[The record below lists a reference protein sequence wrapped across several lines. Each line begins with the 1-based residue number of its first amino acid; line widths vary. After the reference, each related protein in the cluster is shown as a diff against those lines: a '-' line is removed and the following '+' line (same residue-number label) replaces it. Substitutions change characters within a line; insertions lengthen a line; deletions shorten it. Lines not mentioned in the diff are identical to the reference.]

1 VSESGPEQSE
11 QPEQGGGR
19 RRRSG
24 DPQACLA
31 WVAGGRDL
39 SAEES
44 RALFDRIMSGEVSP
58 TLIGSLLAAL
68 ATKGETPDEI
78 AGAARVM
85 RERSA
90 RVVTR
95 RAPLVDTCGTGGD
108 GARTFNISTAAA
120 FVVAAAG
127 VGVAKHGNRAASSR
141 CGSADVLEAAGVV
154 IDLPSEAVGR
164 CIDEAGIGFL
174 FAPRFHP
181 ATRHAV
187 GPRREIGIRTVFNL
201 LGPLTNPAAARRQ
214 VIGVPDRSLV
224 EPMATVLRDLGCDHA
239 LVVHGEDG
247 LDEVSV
253 AGRTMVAEVRGADV
267 ALRTVTPAELGLE
280 TFPVDALA
288 GGDAAENTRIL
299 RAVLE
304 GRGTA
309 AQAASV
315 AATAGAALYVAGAS
329 GAWPEGVAR
338 ARAILAAGEG
348 AAVLDALVV
357 TTRSFGA

>member
-1 VSESGPEQSE
+1 VSKRGEDESGA
-11 QPEQGGGR
+11 R
-19 RRRSG
+19 RRRGG

-31 WVAGGRDL
+31 WVAAGRDL
-39 SAEES
+39 TAEES
-44 RALFDRIMSGEVSP
+44 RALFDRIMSGEVTP

-78 AGAARVM
+78 VGAARVM
-85 RERSA
+85 RERSQ

-95 RAPLVDTCGTGGD
+95 RTPLVDTCGTGGD

-127 VGVAKHGNRAASSR
+127 VGVAKHGNRAASSL
-141 CGSADVLEAAGVV
+141 CGSADVLEAAGVA
-154 IDLPSEAVGR
+154 IDLPPEAVGR
-164 CIDEAGIGFL
+164 TIDATGIGFL

-214 VIGVPDRSLV
+214 VIGVPQRALV
-224 EPMATVLRDLGCDHA
+224 DSVATVLRDLGCDHA
-239 LVVHGEDG
+239 LVVHGDDG

-253 AGRTMVAEVRGADV
+253 AGATTVAEIRGAEIET
-267 ALRTVTPAELGLE
+267 RTVTPGELGLD

-288 GGDAAENTRIL
+288 GGDAAENARIL

-304 GRGTA
+304 GRGTP

-315 AATAGAALYVAGAS
+315 AATAGAGLYVGGAC
-329 GAWPEGVAR
+329 GAWREGVAR
-338 ARAILAAGEG
+338 ASEILAAGEG
-348 AAVLDALVV
+348 AAVLDALVA
-357 TTRSFGA
+357 TSRSFAAEAG